1 MNDSSNN
8 ASPCHTGTAQLLSE
22 ATDDFSLVL
31 IPFFAELSA
40 GDIPDKV
47 RVLRFSALRE
57 VQRYLTHYRKLGI
70 VPRLLCA
77 IARKKGELISEIS
90 TKAEM
95 ERVVHPHVPH
105 YDGSKFVPDEYMV
118 PEEELICWSETSLRA
133 PLNDAGFNRYMELF
147 RQVMPDEY
155 AAMTDNM

>member
-1 MNDSSNN
+1 MNGSSNN
-8 ASPCHTGTAQLLSE
+8 ASPCHTGTAEFLSE

-31 IPFFAELSA
+31 IPFFAELIA
-40 GDIPDKV
+40 GDMPDKV
-47 RVLRFSALRE
+47 RSLRFSALRE
-57 VQRYLTHYRKLGI
+57 VQRYLAHYRKLGF

-77 IARKKGELISEIS
+77 IAHKKGELISGIS

-95 ERVVHPHVPH
+95 ERVVHPQVPH
-105 YDGSKFVPDEYMV
+105 YNGSKFVPDEYMV

-133 PLNDAGFNRYMELF
+133 PLNEAGFNRYMELF